1 MGPIPKS
8 GEELLQYFKD
18 FSEVVEREEVHVAGL
33 QGGYLLH
40 WGAFETL
47 NLHELKYAPNSVT
60 ISGARIIKVLNEQ
73 VSRCDGILVPTEKE
87 TLKKLLLLM
96 QEKGVL
102 KPKSSS
108 GVSPL
113 RLSPPIMK

>member
-1 MGPIPKS
+1 MGPIPEGS
-8 GEELLQYFKD
+8 EELLQYFKG
-18 FSEVVEREEVHVAGL
+18 FSEVVERKEVQVAGL

-47 NLHELKYAPNSVT
+47 KLQELNYTPNSVT

-96 QEKGVL
+96 QEKGIL

-108 GVSPL
+108 ASPL